1 MEKYKLSPKGL
12 ESLLTKMRN
21 AGLLKGTAYE
31 ESPEQKKPI
40 RAEVRRPSPETSSDP
55 VPYRSDTSARAATAW
70 TCPACERRY
79 DTEYSECP
87 GCGVVISKLSGHA
100 AAMMPPHA
108 GVHERPYPAMDYGT
122 EDDDIVEG
130 GTNVE
135 VILGVAGAIVLFLAA
150 FTPIIKVPVV
160 GGLSYFQLGKFLQGV
175 SIGGYVV
182 IGLAVVSMA
191 LVLTRRCIGLWFT
204 GLGSLVILGF
214 TYMRYRQGVRQ
225 AVDQM
230 NQLKDKFQASPPPG
244 LEGKIDLGKFADQM
258 ANQMQNLI
266 QMDWGWVVLLIAAAL
281 LLGAA
286 FMATK
291 NAVSA

>member
-1 MEKYKLSPKGL
+1 
-12 ESLLTKMRN
+12 
-21 AGLLKGTAYE
+21 
-31 ESPEQKKPI
+31 
-40 RAEVRRPSPETSSDP
+40 
-55 VPYRSDTSARAATAW
+55 
-70 TCPACERRY
+70 
-79 DTEYSECP
+79 
-87 GCGVVISKLSGHA
+87 
-100 AAMMPPHA
+100 
-108 GVHERPYPAMDYGT
+108 MDYGT